1 MELTELPEITDFY
14 MERIDVQ
21 SRGLAGFEKIKK
33 FYIHSEEFSQKCG
46 ELTPTLKT
54 RRMEVM
60 KKYKDQIEAMYS

>member
-1 MELTELPEITDFY
+1 MNFY
-14 MERIDVQ
+14 FINPDAEH
-21 SRGLAGFEKIKK
+21 RGILLIKK

-60 KKYKDQIEAMYS
+60 KKYKDQIEAMYN